1 MRYRFKVSVKT
12 IFFGL
17 SISAFLLLTLQI
29 NASHKSDLHF
39 LNFLTEN
46 DTTPLP
52 VRRQLP
58 AVQLKSNA
66 QSVDTGRKGKDTT
79 IVTEFSLDSVKMSK
93 DSLDAPISYS
103 ATDSGVLII
112 PTKQFFLYN
121 KAHIDYQDL
130 QLDAGVIKYD
140 QATQTVIAYGSLDS
154 GNNPLNKPTLVQAGS
169 KSISDTIMYNMRTR
183 KGLTK
188 NTFYNEAES
197 GFYVNTK
204 IAKTFQQDGDNVVYA
219 YRNTFTTCN
228 LDTPHF
234 AFRTE
239 KMKLITNKL
248 AVSGPAHP
256 EFEGVPVPIYLPFG
270 IYPMKRGRH
279 SGILAPQFAT
289 NESFGLG
296 IEGLGYYKVLND
308 YYDVTVRTNIYSY
321 GGWNLFVNP
330 KYYKRYK
337 YNGNLNI
344 SVQHTKFLNSTPTLK
359 NEFTISNTFN
369 VAWSHSRDNR
379 ARPGTSFSANVN
391 AGSTQFNQYLP
402 NNTMANFQ
410 NQLTSTIQWS
420 KTTDKTTLTIA
431 ANHSQNSNSRLVNLG
446 LPSATFSMLTFYP
459 FQKKERVGT
468 EKWYEKLGVGY
479 DGSLNNQISFYDSAF
494 TPRMLLDTLQW
505 GITHRIPIS
514 LSLPSLG
521 PVTLSPS
528 INYEERWVGRSV
540 EYIWNPTTKKMDTTF
555 SKGFY
560 TPRDL
565 SFGMSAT
572 TRIFGTYQ
580 FGKKSNVQVIRHEV
594 RPSVGLNY
602 RPDLAKKYFKSV
614 QVDTLRN
621 KLRYSQ
627 LSAGTL
633 GGFSEGK
640 FGGITFGVDNLLE
653 MKVKDKKAAGDSTLP
668 QTKKIRLIDGFG
680 FNGGYNL
687 AVDSFQWSQISMY
700 LRSTLFEKVSIT
712 ASATLDPYKTN
723 DQGFTTKQLAWTA
736 KNRSLG
742 IIRNG
747 QVAASASFQSK
758 KADQKKQQALPQDQF
773 VSPDEQLRM
782 MQYVRS
788 NPAEFTD
795 FDIPWTVQTSLS
807 VNFYR
812 QFDPEKGGFKTQT
825 SANFSLSGDFSLSPK
840 WKIGGNTDFDF
851 RTKKIQTLSMFITRD
866 MHCWQMAINL
876 TPVGLYRSF
885 SIVLNPKS
893 GLLRDLRI
901 NRSRFF
907 YSQ

>member
-1 MRYRFKVSVKT
+1 MSCRCKVNVKT

-17 SISAFLLLTLQI
+17 TISLLLLLTLQI
-29 NASHKSDLHF
+29 NASYKSGSYF
-39 LNFLTEN
+39 LNFLTEI
-46 DTTPLP
+46 DTTPVLNRQPIPLP
-52 VRRQLP
+52 QIKINSKP
-58 AVQLKSNA
+58 A
-66 QSVDTGRKGKDTT
+66 DTVRKGKDTT

-112 PTKQFFLYN
+112 PTKQFYLYN
-121 KAHIDYQDL
+121 KAHVEYQDL

-140 QATQTVIAYGSLDS
+140 QATQTVMAYGSLDT
-154 GNNPLNKPTLVQAGS
+154 GNNPLNKPTLVQSGS

-188 NTFYNEAES
+188 NTFYNEGSEI
-197 GFYVNTK
+197 YVNTK

-219 YRNTFTTCN
+219 FRNTFTTCN

-234 AFRTE
+234 AFRTK

-296 IEGLGYYKVLND
+296 IEGLGYYKVIND
-308 YYDVTVRTNIYSY
+308 YYDVTLRTNIYSY

-337 YNGNLNI
+337 YTGNLNI
-344 SVQHTKFLNSTPTLK
+344 SIQHTKSLNNTPSLK
-359 NEFTISNTFN
+359 NEFSVFNTFN

-379 ARPGTSFSANVN
+379 ARPGTNFSASVN
-391 AGSTQFNQYLP
+391 AGSTKFNQYIP
-402 NNTMANFQ
+402 NNPNANF
-410 NQLTSTIQWS
+410 NNLLASTIQWS
-420 KTTDKTTLTIA
+420 KTTDKTNLTIA
-431 ANHSQNSNSRLVNLG
+431 ANHSQNSNSRLVNVG
-446 LPSATFSMLTFYP
+446 LPNATFSVLTFYP
-459 FQKKERVGT
+459 FQKKERTGS

-479 DGSLNNQISFYDSAF
+479 DGTLNNQISFYDSAF
-494 TPRMLLDTLQW
+494 TPRTLLDTLQW
-505 GITHRIPIS
+505 GINHRIPIS
-514 LSLPSLG
+514 LALPALG

-528 INYEERWVGRSV
+528 INYEERWIGRSV
-540 EYIWNPTTKKMDTTF
+540 NYTWNQSAKKIDTSFT
-555 SKGFY
+555 KGFY

-565 SFGMSAT
+565 SFGISTT

-580 FGKKSNVQVIRHEV
+580 FGKNSNVQAIRHEV
-594 RPSVGLNY
+594 RPSFGFNY
-602 RPDLAKKYFKSV
+602 RPDLAKQYFHTV
-614 QVDTLRN
+614 QTDTAGN
-621 KLRYSQ
+621 YIRYSEF
-627 LSAGTL
+627 SAGLL
-633 GGFSEGK
+633 GGFSEGR
-640 FGGITFGVDNLLE
+640 FGGITFGIDNLLE
-653 MKVKDKKAAGDSTLP
+653 MKTKDKKAAGDSTLP
-668 QTKKIRLIDGFG
+668 QTKKVRLIDGFG

-687 AVDSFQWSQISMY
+687 AVDSFQWSPISLY
-700 LRSTLFEKVSIT
+700 LRSTLFEKVNIT
-712 ASATLDPYKTN
+712 ANATLDPYKTN
-723 DQGFTTKQLAWTA
+723 NKGYRTKQLAWTA
-736 KNRSLG
+736 SDRSIG
-742 IIRNG
+742 TISNG
-747 QVAASASFQSK
+747 GVAVSASFQSK
-758 KADQKKQQALPQDQF
+758 KAEQKQQQPLPQDQY

-782 MQYVRS
+782 MEYVRN

-795 FDIPWTVQTSLS
+795 FDIPWTIQTSFSL
-807 VNFYR
+807 NFSR
-812 QFDPEKGGFKTQT
+812 AFDVERSGFKTQV
-825 SANFSLSGDFSLSPK
+825 SSNFFVNGDFSLSPK
-840 WKIGGNTDFDF
+840 WKIGGSTYFDF
-851 RTKKIQTLSMFITRD
+851 QTKKIQSLTMFITRD